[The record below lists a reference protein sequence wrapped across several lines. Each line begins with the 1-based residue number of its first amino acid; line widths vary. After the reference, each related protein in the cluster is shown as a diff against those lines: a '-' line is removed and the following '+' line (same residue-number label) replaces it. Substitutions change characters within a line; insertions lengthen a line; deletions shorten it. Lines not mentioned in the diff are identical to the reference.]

1 MHNIQL
7 ILLVSVIFFT
17 SLAYGGVLTWT
28 KGILELTALL
38 IGLTTIII
46 FVARNKKWPIKLS
59 PLNITIF
66 CFAGLIFLQLIPLPN
81 IFLRYFSATTVT
93 LQENHNF
100 ATISLY
106 NFATLENLLLLI
118 SYLVIYFFTLCCA
131 YNLKTQRQISWSIY
145 LLGCTVAIFGLIQYL
160 IPLQIIG
167 FYAKQWTFNGV
178 CGTFISQTNFAA
190 LMELTIPLGLG
201 LFITR
206 PKQTSVKINLKQLY
220 CFSGI
225 VIMVL
230 ALFLTTSR
238 IGIISFFF
246 SLLLMSTVAKLSGDK
261 SKWFVIAII
270 FFALA
275 LLLWIGVDP
284 VSRRFS
290 LEAIRHEF
298 IQGDRIQIWQAN
310 LNMVKSFPVFGVG
323 WGNYGYV
330 FPIYTPPHLEAF
342 YRFAHNEYLHILAE
356 VGLAG
361 LLLFLSGIYF
371 WTRTILRKI
380 KITDS
385 NHRGFLIGI
394 LGSVSAN
401 LFHALGDFNF
411 HIPAIGLIMVVLAGL
426 GIASKPDQSP
436 DLPVNDNAE

>member
-38 IGLTTIII
+38 IGSTTIII
-46 FVARNKKWPIKLS
+46 FAARNKKWPIKLS

-246 SLLLMSTVAKLSGDK
+246 SLLLMCTVAKLNGDK

-275 LLLWIGVDP
+275 LLFWIGVDP

-298 IQGDRIQIWQAN
+298 IQGDRIQIWQAT

-330 FPIYTPPHLEAF
+330 FPIYTPP
-342 YRFAHNEYLHILAE
+342 
-356 VGLAG
+356 
-361 LLLFLSGIYF
+361 
-371 WTRTILRKI
+371 
-380 KITDS
+380 
-385 NHRGFLIGI
+385 
-394 LGSVSAN
+394 
-401 LFHALGDFNF
+401 
-411 HIPAIGLIMVVLAGL
+411 
-426 GIASKPDQSP
+426 
-436 DLPVNDNAE
+436 